1 MPVVKS
7 KEDVKSILAT
17 KRTGV
22 NKPVLFA
29 AEIDSLK
36 KGEGL
41 MIELSEFP
49 LKTSIPAYYYAKYSK
64 GKEVKTLSISKVDGG
79 YLLTKI

>member
-1 MPVVKS
+1 MPVVKT
-7 KEDVKSILAT
+7 KEDVKSLLET
-17 KRTGV
+17 KKSGV

-29 AEIDSLK
+29 TEIEALK

-41 MIELSEFP
+41 LISLEEFP

-64 GKEVKTLSISKVDGG
+64 NKEVKTLSIAKVEGG

>member
-29 AEIDSLK
+29 TEIDTLK

-41 MIELSEFP
+41 LISLEEFP

-64 GKEVKTLSISKVDGG
+64 GKEIKTLSIAKVDGG

>member
-7 KEDVKSILAT
+7 KTDVELLLAT

-22 NKPVLFA
+22 NKPILFA
-29 AEIDSLK
+29 KEIEALK

-41 MIELSEFP
+41 LITVEEFP

-64 GKEVKTLSISKVDGG
+64 DKEVKTLSISKVEGG

>member
-7 KEDVKSILAT
+7 KKDVELLLAT

-22 NKPVLFA
+22 NKPILFA
-29 AEIDSLK
+29 KEIEALK

-41 MIELSEFP
+41 LITTEEFP

-64 GKEVKTLSISKVDGG
+64 GKEVKTLSISKVEGG